1 MRLHLEVYMK
11 IYEALIAVT
20 VMCLIMYFAAF
31 YGRNESK
38 VYACSE
44 VGYPVAVDVPK
55 EVIEICR
62 KAKKWQ

>member
-11 IYEALIAVT
+11 IYEALFIVLAGCFIVY
-20 VMCLIMYFAAF
+20 MAAF
-31 YGRNESK
+31 YGRYESK